1 VDSLNPLLAIIKIA
15 CLESRLSVNIFVM
28 TMVKS
33 SHLGLPS
40 RQSKNW
46 STDGIRGYVML
57 QVEFLRLSPSY
68 ALAHAYAS
76 SSISIEEL
84 HQKIIENYEIEL
96 GAQLQSKQKGLL
108 ISEFDAVLKTYA
120 EFGNLTTIDFGSWW
134 FNKGINL
141 FEHEHYRPK
150 VHKVAQLEKDSIDTS
165 SAVNS
170 LKGYFETQYQ
180 AQGSPATLVVS
191 IPLGISRRTLL
202 TQVSK
207 LIESSGVEV
216 VAKAKKAK
224 RPFSAKR
231 LRSEPLFCYM
241 AMLLG
246 KAIIPQAT
254 LWQLGIKANVSPK
267 HSQGLKITDKNTA
280 QTTYQRQ
287 VLAILASRALK
298 KAKLVAENAAFG
310 EFPSVAKRQLTHFDW
325 DEIYSRIRLKRTN
338 LKPRKPKA

>member
-1 VDSLNPLLAIIKIA
+1 MRIA

-28 TMVKS
+28 NSVKTT
-33 SHLGLPS
+33 HLGLPS

-57 QVEFLRLSPSY
+57 LVEFLRLSPSY

-84 HQKIIENYEIEL
+84 HQKIIENYETEL
-96 GAQLQSKQKGLL
+96 GAQLQSKQKSLL
-108 ISEFDAVLKTYA
+108 ISEFDAVLNTYA
-120 EFGNLTTIDFGSWW
+120 EFGNLTTIDFDTWW
-134 FNKGINL
+134 LNKGINL
-141 FEHEHYRPK
+141 FEHDHYRPK
-150 VHKVAQLEKDSIDTS
+150 VHKVAQLEKGSIDTS

-231 LRSEPLFCYM
+231 LRSKPLFCYLTI
-241 AMLLG
+241 LLG
-246 KAIIPQAT
+246 KAMVPKAT
-254 LWQLGIKANVSPK
+254 LWQLGIKAKVSPK
-267 HSQGLKITDKNTA
+267 HSQGLKVTDENTA
-280 QTTYQRQ
+280 QTIYQRQ
-287 VLAILASRALK
+287 VLAILTSRAMK

-310 EFPSVAKRQLTHFDW
+310 EFPSIANRQLTHFDW
-325 DEIYSRIRLKRTN
+325 DEIYSRIRLNRTN